1 MRAHQDHI
9 GLGIIVGPGAAIGE
23 VAAAEEVE
31 RGKAIDM
38 DRLSKEVH
46 IVDEIARIAQNELV
60 LALPWRA
67 IIARAA
73 AKSGGVSARHTKS
86 IPSKSSK
93 CAGSKPSSS

>member
-67 IIARAA
+67 IIARAELA
-73 AKSGGVSARHTKS
+73 ELKRDIVGALVRQQEVAKAIASTDG
-86 IPSKSSK
+86 P
-93 CAGSKPSSS
+93 